1 MTSVASHRGYEGGFL
16 GPLRAAA
23 MVALLAGAGGS
34 LDFMLRVGHRNK
46 SRILLMLFG
55 IWVLSPFVLLLLTN
69 LVSKPWAAAT
79 RATFYTVMLV
89 VSLASLAIY
98 GYVAFGPPRATPAF
112 AFLMVPL
119 GSWLLIA
126 IAPIVTR
133 RRSPGSGGV

>member
-1 MTSVASHRGYEGGFL
+1 MTSVASHRSYEGGFL

-23 MVALLAGAGGS
+23 LVALLGGSGGS

-55 IWVLSPFVLLLLTN
+55 IWVLSPFVLLLLIN
-69 LVSKPWAAAT
+69 LVSKPWAAVT

-89 VSLASLAIY
+89 VSLVSLAIY
-98 GYVAFGPPRATPAF
+98 GYIAFGPPRAKPAF

-126 IAPIVTR
+126 IAAMVAR
-133 RRSPGSGGV
+133 RLSPGRGHV